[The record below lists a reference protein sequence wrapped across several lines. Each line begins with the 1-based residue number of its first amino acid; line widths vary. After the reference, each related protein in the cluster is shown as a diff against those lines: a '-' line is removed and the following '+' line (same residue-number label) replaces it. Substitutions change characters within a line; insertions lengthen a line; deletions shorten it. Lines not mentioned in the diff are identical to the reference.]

1 MTTIGPGLPFNA
13 ARAYGLTG
21 PGAGARPFPGRGPAE
36 APTAGPV
43 AAPARPGDVRQT
55 TATAPTAP
63 ALQIDPSRGLE
74 PAASARISQL
84 VGGRVP
90 GRVDFTGSAPTAS
103 RGDVLP
109 LYTRAADKV
118 EASVAVRLGS
128 ALDLRG

>member
-1 MTTIGPGLPFNA
+1 MTSIGPGLPFNA

-21 PGAGARPFPGRGPAE
+21 PPGGAGPRSIPGRPSGDAGP
-36 APTAGPV
+36 APTARPT
-43 AAPARPGDVRQT
+43 ATDPTFAPSAT
-55 TATAPTAP
+55 TAAGR
-63 ALQIDPSRGLE
+63 IE
-74 PAASARISQL
+74 PANAPNAALATRLERL
-84 VGGRVP
+84 VGGRVS

>member
-1 MTTIGPGLPFNA
+1 MTSIGPGLPFNA

-21 PGAGARPFPGRGPAE
+21 PGSAARPFPGRGQAL
-36 APTAGPV
+36 GPV
-43 AAPARPGDVRQT
+43 SDQVSAPARPGDVRQT
-55 TATAPTAP
+55 TATAPTDA
-63 ALQIDPSRGLE
+63 AFRVDPSRGLE
-74 PAASARISQL
+74 PAASDRIAQL

-103 RGDVLP
+103 PRDVLP